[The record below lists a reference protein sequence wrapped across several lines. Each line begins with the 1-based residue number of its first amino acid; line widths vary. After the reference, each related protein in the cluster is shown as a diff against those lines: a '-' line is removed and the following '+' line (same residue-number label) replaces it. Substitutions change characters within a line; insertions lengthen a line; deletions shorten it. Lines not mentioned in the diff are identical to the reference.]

1 MARPRKHPIETP
13 EVEPLSK
20 RRVIIPFRDGEP
32 DVSQVPPEIAEKLRG
47 AFAPAS
53 SGETAEKIPT
63 DPRLVLMVV
72 NALGTLEAS
81 ILSAK
86 TKLPLSELRELIGP
100 REPIATMIAESGA
113 RVLDKYGALGRW
125 GDEIA
130 LCSALLMWQG
140 GIFTALSALK
150 SEREKESESG
160 AIA

>member
-1 MARPRKHPIETP
+1 MARPRKQAIETP
-13 EVEPLSK
+13 DVEPLSK

-32 DVSQVPPEIAEKLRG
+32 DISQVPGDVAEKLRG
-47 AFAPAS
+47 AFSPAAS
-53 SGETAEKIPT
+53 ADGGPEKTPT

-81 ILSAK
+81 ILAAK
-86 TKLPLSELRELIGP
+86 TKLPLAELRDLIGP

-140 GIFTALSALK
+140 GIFTALGALK
-150 SEREKESESG
+150 ADAEKQAKGE
-160 AIA
+160 AA